1 MIAFTTPDCARL
13 MPQHLAISRAAKLL
27 GVSRASLQKRIKDGG
42 LHSFDGTI
50 TSDELL
56 QLYPDLQ
63 LEDSGLFERTQ
74 EIKQEAFRRR
84 IMDRTLPAKEVLAER
99 LFEQSIELDSIK
111 QHLQHYH
118 TLVVGVQ
125 EKLQELARRAPA
137 ARPALRDLDEWLEQ
151 ALRGVLAADKK
162 PDTVGVMDAMLRV
175 MSAHVTLQPSGKD
188 FFVEGNDTLLEAA
201 LKAGLALNYGCS
213 SGNCGL
219 CKARVISGQVMKTRH
234 SDYLLSEPE
243 RQQGYTLMCC
253 HTAVSDVMLEALE
266 AASASDIPKQQLTA
280 RVKAVTPLSQ
290 DTMLLHL
297 QTPRSHRL
305 RFLAGQSV
313 TLGHVEAGSGEFPI
327 ASCPCND
334 RDLQFHIQRGMGGRF
349 GEIVWNG
356 LKPGDSIT
364 VYGPWGDYVFNEDSQ
379 QDELFIAF
387 DRGFAPVKSLLEH
400 SMATESAEDMILVW
414 GATTDDGHYMANL
427 CRAWDDALEN
437 FHYLPISVAPTR
449 SATEAAADVVA
460 GLLQAFPQ
468 CRRMDVYLAGPEP
481 LVAAATAELLAAGF
495 NKTKLTAMA
504 V

>member
-1 MIAFTTPDCARL
+1 

-27 GVSRASLQKRIKDGG
+27 GVSRAALQKRIKDGG

-63 LEDSGLFERTQ
+63 LEDSGLFEHTQ
-74 EIKQEAFRRR
+74 KIKQDAFRRR
-84 IMDRTLPAKEVLAER
+84 IMDRTLPAKEILAER
-99 LFEQSIELDSIK
+99 LFEQSLELDNLK

-118 TLVVGVQ
+118 TLVVG
-125 EKLQELARRAPA
+125 LQTHLHELGQRMPQARS
-137 ARPALRDLDEWLEQ
+137 ALEELDTWLER
-151 ALRGVLAADKK
+151 ALRGVLAADQK

-243 RQQGYTLMCC
+243 KQQGYTLMCC
-253 HTAVSDVMLEALE
+253 HTAVSDVTLEALE
-266 AASASDIPKQQLTA
+266 ASSASDIAKQQLTA

-290 DTMLLHL
+290 AMRLLHL

-313 TLGHVEAGSGEFPI
+313 TLGHAEAGSAEFPI

-334 RDLQFHIQRGMGGRF
+334 RDLQFHIQRGMGGAF
-349 GEIVWNG
+349 GEKVWNG
-356 LKPGDSIT
+356 LKAGDSVT
-364 VYGPWGDYVFNEDSQ
+364 VYGPWGDYVFKDDSPHG
-379 QDELFIAF
+379 ELFIAL
-387 DRGFAPVKSLLEH
+387 DRGFAPIKSLLEH
-400 SMATESAEDMILVW
+400 SMARESAEDMILVW
-414 GATTDDGHYMANL
+414 GASTEDGHYMANL

-437 FHYLPISVAPTR
+437 FHYLPVLLQTPS
-449 SATEAAADVVA
+449 AAAAAAEVVA
-460 GLLQAFPQ
+460 ALLQAFPRSRQ
-468 CRRMDVYLAGPEP
+468 MDVYLAGPEP
-481 LVAAATAELLAAGF
+481 QVAAVMDELVAAGF
-495 NKTKLTAMA
+495 SKARLTAMA